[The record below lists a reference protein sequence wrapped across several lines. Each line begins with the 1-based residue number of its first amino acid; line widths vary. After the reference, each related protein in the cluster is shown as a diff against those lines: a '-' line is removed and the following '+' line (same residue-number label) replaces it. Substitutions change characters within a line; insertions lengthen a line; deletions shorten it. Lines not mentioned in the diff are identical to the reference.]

1 MTTPVYIFTFEGRL
15 SRCTCVN
22 GTLPS
27 HRHLRQRKDPDCT
40 PHQRQGSSGTLSA
53 SVCCRTFPHPLSLIQ
68 QATSTIRADM
78 NACACTLLCICR
90 RYLRLL
96 LHQVHGTQ
104 TADGGYVVVGKGME
118 KDSSSKMEAFAIKF
132 NSLGMYSWVSAQ
144 FGVSITALCKVF
156 GHSISKYSRTR

>member
-1 MTTPVYIFTFEGRL
+1 MEPYLLFDIYINARTPIARL
-15 SRCTCVN
+15 TNDR
-22 GTLPS
+22 GPAALY
-27 HRHLRQRKDPDCT
+27 RHQCAV
-40 PHQRQGSSGTLSA
+40 GLS
-53 SVCCRTFPHPLSLIQ
+53 PHPLSLIQ

-78 NACACTLLCICR
+78 NACACTLLCVFR

-144 FGVSITALCKVF
+144 FGMSITALCKVF
-156 GHSISKYSRTR
+156 GHSISKYSRTW